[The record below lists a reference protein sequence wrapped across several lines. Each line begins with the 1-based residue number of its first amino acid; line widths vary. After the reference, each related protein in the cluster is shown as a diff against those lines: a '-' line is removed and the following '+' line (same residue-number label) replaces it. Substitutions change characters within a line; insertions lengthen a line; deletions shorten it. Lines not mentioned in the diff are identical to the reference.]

1 MHAMIRT
8 VSTIVQWGAMNAMAT
23 IKTPVMIQVE
33 AWLHISENRV
43 VIARSLYRVFLC
55 RVSCPQCKVKCAELE
70 KVDLAFVLDATAF
83 GGGG

>member
-23 IKTPVMIQVE
+23 IKTPVMIQIE
-33 AWLHISENRV
+33 GCLYISENRV
-43 VIARSLYRVFLC
+43 VIARSLYRV
-55 RVSCPQCKVKCAELE
+55 SCPQCKAKCAELE